1 MSPTHPP
8 TDDPAPPSE
17 SPGANPGA
25 STRDQGSRAGREA
38 DGWNVLVTAR
48 AFHDSGQ
55 EWWQKLERAGCS
67 LRKARRW
74 GPLSIDELAQ
84 ECHDIDA
91 VIAATDPYQDAFF
104 AHAKRLKLV
113 ARCGI
118 GIDSVDLA
126 SASRHGVLVTNV
138 PHAMT
143 DAVADYC
150 LALLLGLVRRIP
162 EGDACMRRGGWE
174 EYPGVE
180 LRGKRLGL
188 IGFGKIG
195 QEVARRAFGFGL
207 EVVTH
212 DPNWNAELEAIG
224 SSMAAG
230 RSVRSVDLETLLRT
244 SRFVSLHAPN
254 IPQTRHLINAQRL
267 SLMRPDAYLINTSR
281 GALIDEQALREALVE
296 GRIAGAAIDVYQQEP
311 LPADHPLRQTPR
323 LLLTP
328 HNAFNAREAAERMS
342 EGCALPILDLLQGR
356 KPQFVCNPDG
366 WEPRVSKTNPSGGA
380 SRCE

>member
-17 SPGANPGA
+17 SPSVSP
-25 STRDQGSRAGREA
+25 RDQGGGAGRA
-38 DGWNVLVTAR
+38 TSGWNVLITAR

-55 EWWQKLERAGCS
+55 EWWQKLEQAGCS

-84 ECHDIDA
+84 ECQDIDA

-104 AHAKRLKLV
+104 ARAKRLKLV

-118 GIDSVDLA
+118 GIDSVDLV

-150 LALLLGLVRRIP
+150 FALLLGLVRRIP

-212 DPNWNAELEAIG
+212 DPNWNPELEAIG

-230 RSVRSVDLETLLRT
+230 NSVRSVDLETLLRT

-281 GALIDEQALREALVE
+281 GALIDEQALREALLE

-356 KPQFVCNPDG
+356 RPQFVCNPDG
-366 WEPRVSKTNPSGGA
+366 WEPCMSKTSLSGGVIG
-380 SRCE
+380 CE

>member
-1 MSPTHPP
+1 
-8 TDDPAPPSE
+8 
-17 SPGANPGA
+17 
-25 STRDQGSRAGREA
+25 
-38 DGWNVLVTAR
+38 
-48 AFHDSGQ
+48 
-55 EWWQKLERAGCS
+55 
-67 LRKARRW
+67 
-74 GPLSIDELAQ
+74 
-84 ECHDIDA
+84 
-91 VIAATDPYQDAFF
+91 
-104 AHAKRLKLV
+104 
-113 ARCGI
+113 
-118 GIDSVDLA
+118 
-126 SASRHGVLVTNV
+126 
-138 PHAMT
+138 MT

-150 LALLLGLVRRIP
+150 FALLLGLVRRIP

-212 DPNWNAELEAIG
+212 DPNWNPELEAIG

-230 RSVRSVDLETLLRT
+230 NSVRSVDLETLLRT

-281 GALIDEQALREALVE
+281 GALIDEQALREALLE

-356 KPQFVCNPDG
+356 RPQFVCNPDG
-366 WEPRVSKTNPSGGA
+366 WEPCMSKTSLSGGVIG
-380 SRCE
+380 CE

>member
-1 MSPTHPP
+1 MSPTRPP
-8 TDDPAPPSE
+8 KNDPAPTST
-17 SPGANPGA
+17 
-25 STRDQGSRAGREA
+25 STRDQGDRAVPALE
-38 DGWNVLVTAR
+38 GWNVLVTAR

-55 EWWQKLERAGCS
+55 EWWQRLERAGCS

-84 ECHDIDA
+84 ECDDIDA
-91 VIAATDPYQDAFF
+91 VIAATDPYQEAFF
-104 AHAKRLKLV
+104 ASAKRLKLV

-118 GIDSVDLA
+118 GIDSVDLS

-150 LALLLGLVRRIP
+150 FALLLGLVRRIP

-230 RSVRSVDLETLLRT
+230 KSVRSVDLETLLRT

-254 IPQTRHLINAQRL
+254 IPQTRHLINAARL

-281 GALIDEQALREALVE
+281 GALIDEQALREALLE

-342 EGCALPILDLLQGR
+342 EGCALPILDLLRGR
-356 KPQFVCNPDG
+356 RPQFVCNPDG
-366 WEPRVSKTNPSGGA
+366 WEPCVSKSILSGGA
-380 SRCE
+380 SGCE